1 MRKGGFCG
9 DVCILKLRVQLIIS
23 PVHLGEKRMINKK
36 TEVVRKQLI
45 SVYFGI
51 FLRLCF
57 FLRHCFFFLRLL
69 FSKMKDV
76 IFFIL
81 DPQCYKEK
89 QMMIY
94 IYKICSI
101 CEYSI
106 IGSCGLVLLTPNSRN
121 AIHSKLSY
129 IMQPELVVDWL
140 ILKSQ
145 SIIKVNNY
153 TFKYFLLT

>member
-1 MRKGGFCG
+1 MQKGGFCG

-23 PVHLGEKRMINKK
+23 PVHLGEKRMINMK

-57 FLRHCFFFLRLL
+57 FLRHCFFSLDFYFQRWKML
-69 FSKMKDV
+69 F
-76 IFFIL
+76 FFIL
-81 DPQCYKEK
+81 GPQCYEEK

-106 IGSCGLVLLTPNSRN
+106 IGSCGLVLLHQT
-121 AIHSKLSY
+121 LE
-129 IMQPELVVDWL
+129 MQYTVSCL
-140 ILKSQ
+140 I
-145 SIIKVNNY
+145 
-153 TFKYFLLT
+153 